1 MEETRIHNFRL
12 SLGMSIR
19 THRETQS
26 LSLRQFGAMVG
37 LSYPF
42 LSNIETGKASPT
54 VDSLVRIADGLG
66 ITVSELLEFE
76 KAANVEYDTS
86 DQR

>member
-1 MEETRIHNFRL
+1 MEESRAHSFRIKLGIAIRRTRESR
-12 SLGMSIR
+12 
-19 THRETQS
+19 S

-42 LSNIETGKASPT
+42 LSQVERGISSPT

-66 ITVSELLEFE
+66 VDVGDLFLFE
-76 KAANVEYDTS
+76 KKANLEYDS
-86 DQR
+86 SSLQ